1 MSNTTSLY
9 MNIFAVALCGVALV
23 INIMAGNIFFII
35 VMSMLIPLNL
45 TIAYNKFNQMIKDK
59 AAMKQ
64 LAAMKELTGENK
76 NVGN

>member
-9 MNIFAVALCGVALV
+9 MNIFAVVLCSVAL
-23 INIMAGNIFFII
+23 ILNIMAGNIFFII

-64 LAAMKELTGENK
+64 LAAMKELTGKNK

>member
-59 AAMKQ
+59 AAMK
-64 LAAMKELTGENK
+64 ELTGENK